1 MRCIANMSYSEEG
14 KQKLREELEKIR
26 MTLNFGE
33 ELDEQKKAEY
43 EARIQTKLERGK
55 RLSAKEMKYLKQ
67 YNPVMYMHALRIE
80 MQRHALEKR
89 LENARSK
96 QEVQEIQAEAM
107 AAIGKDDP
115 VKKYMVAMVQD
126 TVTEFKKTEA
136 YKRLPEKEEERK
148 TRANDAERGMKSKAG
163 AEEEKIMITY
173 ESKKGAYQMAFAVD
187 AADVHTGFSIRS

>member
-1 MRCIANMSYSEEG
+1 MWCIANMSYSEEG

-126 TVTEFKKTEA
+126 TVTEFKKTED

-163 AEEEKIMITY
+163 VEEEKIMITY